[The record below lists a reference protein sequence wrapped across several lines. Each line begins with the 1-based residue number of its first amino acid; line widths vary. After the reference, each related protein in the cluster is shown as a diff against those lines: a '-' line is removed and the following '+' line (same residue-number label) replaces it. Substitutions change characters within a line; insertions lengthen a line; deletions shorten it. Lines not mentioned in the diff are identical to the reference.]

1 MYTRRRKK
9 YSKHFQAIIGLIPVL
24 EEACRSVLTP
34 HPTPLSSPLCCS
46 LTLPSLHFPQ
56 SPQPCFFPFIPTKF
70 FPHPSYLLSPPHFSS
85 LGHCLTLFCTIC
97 ASRLLLMLTP
107 LLLYLHPF
115 YLRNPEAR
123 LCICAWAQTHQF
135 VCIEPHPHPPTQ
147 TYLSDSFH
155 PGKYI
160 KWSSAHLIWFT
171 HAKDWRQ
178 FSQKLDSWRS
188 RILHAL
194 PTPLFS
200 YAHNFLFL

>member
-34 HPTPLSSPLCCS
+34 HPTPLSPLLSALLLSNSPLSSFPSVPPALFLS
-46 LTLPSLHFPQ
+46 LYPHQVLPSP
-56 SPQPCFFPFIPTKF
+56 
-70 FPHPSYLLSPPHFSS
+70 LLSPIPPPHFSS

-123 LCICAWAQTHQF
+123 LCMST
-135 VCIEPHPHPPTQ
+135 
-147 TYLSDSFH
+147 D
-155 PGKYI
+155 
-160 KWSSAHLIWFT
+160 
-171 HAKDWRQ
+171 
-178 FSQKLDSWRS
+178 
-188 RILHAL
+188 
-194 PTPLFS
+194 TPIRV
-200 YAHNFLFL
+200 Y